1 MTKETPMMQ
10 QYRKIKKEHP
20 EALLFLRMGDFYEMF
35 CDDAKLAAAE
45 LDLVLTAKSAGSEGK
60 IPMCGVPH
68 HAVENYIARL
78 IDKGYRV
85 AICEQLE
92 DPKLAKGLV
101 KRDVVRIISPGT
113 VLESALLPDSQSN
126 YLATVF
132 PSGNDWGFCYTDIST
147 GEFKVTEFIGKDI
160 GDKNRIFDEIYRVQ
174 PKELL
179 LGDKIA
185 KDVQFR
191 QRLKKV
197 FEGLVTLIPD
207 EDFEKEATDRILA
220 EHFNLNDSEELF
232 LSEQAKKAAG
242 ATLSF
247 LYRTQKRDLSYIGKI
262 SYYKNDRYMIL
273 DQSTRKNLE
282 LTSTIFTNQKKG
294 SLLWVIDRTS
304 GTMGKRLLREWLENP
319 LLDLAE
325 IHKRQAGVK
334 ELYERPLL
342 LDEIKEVFAD
352 IRDLERLSSR
362 IAFGNG
368 TPRDIAALRD
378 SIKNLPAFQKLLYTL
393 NSDIFREMAENFDD
407 LSDIDTVIHTALVED
422 PPVSPKEGGIVK
434 AGYHGEIDE
443 YRRLAKGGK
452 QMILDIEAKERE
464 ATGIKTLKVGYNRVF
479 GYYIEVSNSFKNQVP
494 DHYIRKQ
501 TLTNGERFF
510 TQELKEYEDK
520 VLGATDQLY
529 QLEYEV
535 FCKIRDFIS
544 ANTAR
549 IQLISTF
556 IAVTDVVMSFATVA
570 LENQYCC
577 PVMDDGDTI
586 EIKNGRH
593 PMVEKVSS
601 EVFIANDTLLDS
613 AENRIMVITGPNMA
627 GKSTYMRQVAL
638 IILLA
643 QIGSFVPAETAH
655 IGLTDRIFTRIGA
668 SDDLVGGNST
678 FMVEM
683 RETAAILKQATDKSF
698 IILDEIGR
706 GTSTFD
712 GLALAWACIEHLADA
727 KCAPK
732 TLFATHYHEL
742 TSLEEEK
749 ENLKNYAILVHEV
762 NGNLVFLRKITRG
775 KADKSYGIQVAKLAG
790 MPVSIVNKAKKILK
804 NLEKSKLHYGGG
816 NESTTADVS
825 LFREISDGEEDV
837 LKQIADLD
845 LDGLRPLDALRLLE
859 EWQDYLKHE

>member
-60 IPMCGVPH
+60 VPMCGVPH
-68 HAVENYIARL
+68 HAVESYIARL

-147 GEFKVTEFIGKDI
+147 GEFKVTEFIGKDTE
-160 GDKNRIFDEIYRVQ
+160 DKNRIFDEIYRVQ

-179 LGDKIA
+179 LGDKLA

-197 FEGLVTLIPD
+197 FEGLVTLIPE
-207 EDFEKEATDRILA
+207 EDFSKEGTDQVLA

-232 LSEQAKKAAG
+232 LSEQAKRAAG

-247 LYRTQKRDLSYIGKI
+247 LYRTQKRSLSYIGKI

-319 LLDLAE
+319 LLDLTE
-325 IHKRQAGVK
+325 IQKRQAGVK
-334 ELYERPLL
+334 ELYEQPLL
-342 LDEIKEVFAD
+342 LDEIKTVFAD

-362 IAFGNG
+362 IAYGSG

-393 NSDIFREMAENFDD
+393 NSAIFREMAENFDD
-407 LSDIDTVIHTALVED
+407 LSDIDTVIRTALVDD
-422 PPVSPKEGGIVK
+422 PPISPKEGGMVK
-434 AGYHGEIDE
+434 AGYHDEIDE

-452 QMILDIEAKERE
+452 RMILDIEAKERE

-556 IAVTDVVMSFATVA
+556 IAITDVVMSFATVA

-593 PMVEKVSS
+593 PMVEKVNS

-613 AENRIMVITGPNMA
+613 RENRIMVITGPNMA

-712 GLALAWACIEHLADA
+712 GLALAWACIEYLADA
-727 KCAPK
+727 ICAPK

-804 NLEKSKLHYGGG
+804 NLEKSKLHYGGSS
-816 NESTTADVS
+816 ESTAAEVS

-837 LKQIADLD
+837 LKQIAGLD
-845 LDGLRPLDALRLLE
+845 LDDLRPLDALRLLE